1 VATSHG
7 DAAHA
12 AGPYGP
18 SSPTRRLLDRVADK
32 WALLVLGTLER
43 GPRRF
48 SELETAASGVT
59 PKVLTE
65 TLRALERDGLIG
77 RRAYPERPARVEY
90 ALTDLGETLCPVMH
104 MLQDWAEANIDR
116 VLSARAR
123 YDTADD
129 GRGSV

>member
-1 VATSHG
+1 MIFSN
-7 DAAHA
+7 AAIFLS
-12 AGPYGP
+12 G
-18 SSPTRRLLDRVADK
+18 SLILL
-32 WALLVLGTLER
+32 
-43 GPRRF
+43 
-48 SELETAASGVT
+48 ASD
-59 PKVLTE
+59 
-65 TLRALERDGLIG
+65 RALRSAGIVIG
-77 RRAYPERPARVEY
+77 VCAEMPARVEY